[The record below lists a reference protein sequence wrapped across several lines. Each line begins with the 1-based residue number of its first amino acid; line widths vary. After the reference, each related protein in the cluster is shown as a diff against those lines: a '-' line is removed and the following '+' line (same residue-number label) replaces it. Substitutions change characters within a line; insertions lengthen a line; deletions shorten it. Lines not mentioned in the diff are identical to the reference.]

1 MIIIAFYKENNLIFI
16 NLIIYYSLKGII
28 FMARKPKNKDKGIFA
43 EFKKFI
49 TRGNVIDLAVG
60 VIIGGAFSAIV
71 TALTG
76 KIIMPIINLI
86 INLATGGRGINLITI
101 LNGEPQFIEVDGA
114 QTANAKCIYIDW
126 GAFIEAI
133 INFLLIAI
141 VLFIIIKVI
150 NPLNER
156 KEALEAKRLEAYYEK
171 HPEERPVP
179 PEPGAPVP
187 TELDVLNEIRDLLK
201 EQKQD
206 KSKK

>member
-1 MIIIAFYKENNLIFI
+1 
-16 NLIIYYSLKGII
+16 
-28 FMARKPKNKDKGIFA
+28 MAKKPKDKDKGIFA

-49 TRGNVIDLAVG
+49 TRGNIIDLAVG

-76 KIIMPIINLI
+76 KIIMPIINLV
-86 INLATGGRGINLITI
+86 INLATGGKGINLITI
-101 LNGEPQFIEVDGA
+101 LNGEPQFIEVDGVE
-114 QTANAKCIYIDW
+114 TANAKCIYINW

-150 NPLNER
+150 NSIND
-156 KEALEAKRLEAYYEK
+156 KKAALDAKRLEAYYEK

-201 EQKQD
+201 EQNG

>member
-1 MIIIAFYKENNLIFI
+1 MSK
-16 NLIIYYSLKGII
+16 
-28 FMARKPKNKDKGIFA
+28 KPKQEGKGIFA

-49 TRGNVIDLAVG
+49 TRGNIIDLAVG

-76 KIIMPIINLI
+76 KIIMPLINLI
-86 INLATGGRGINLITI
+86 INYVTGGKGINLVTI
-101 LNGEPQFIEVDGA
+101 LNGEPQFVEVDGVE
-114 QTANAKCIYIDW
+114 TLNAKCIFIDW
-126 GAFIEAI
+126 GAFIEAV

-150 NPLNER
+150 NSIND
-156 KEALEAKRLEAYYEK
+156 KKAALDAKRLEAYYQK

-201 EQKQD
+201 EQNKD

>member
-1 MIIIAFYKENNLIFI
+1 
-16 NLIIYYSLKGII
+16 
-28 FMARKPKNKDKGIFA
+28 MAKKPKDKDKGIFA

-49 TRGNVIDLAVG
+49 TRGNIIDLAVG

-76 KIIMPIINLI
+76 KIIMPLINLV
-86 INLATGGRGINLITI
+86 INAATQGKGINLVTI
-101 LNGEPQFIEVDGA
+101 LNGEPQFVTVDGA
-114 QTANAKCIYIDW
+114 ETLNAKCIYIDW
-126 GAFIEAI
+126 GAFIETV
-133 INFLLIAI
+133 INFLLIAV

-150 NPLNER
+150 NSIND
-156 KEALEAKRLEAYYEK
+156 KKAALDAKRLEAYYEK

-201 EQKQD
+201 AQNED